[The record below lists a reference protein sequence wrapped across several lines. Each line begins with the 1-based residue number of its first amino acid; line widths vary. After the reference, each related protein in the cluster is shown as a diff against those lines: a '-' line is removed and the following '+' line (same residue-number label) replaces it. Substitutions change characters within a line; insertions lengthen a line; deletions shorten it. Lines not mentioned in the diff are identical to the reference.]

1 MRQDSF
7 QDITVMLQPRLRER
21 SSCKCVQTFLKQTQ
35 QILLTNENTDI
46 GRGARGHGGKGGQ
59 GHDRYEH
66 GGH

>member
-1 MRQDSF
+1 
-7 QDITVMLQPRLRER
+7 MLQPRLRER

-46 GRGARGHGGKGGQ
+46 QGERGGGGGGGGVGGHGGIGGQ
-59 GHDRYEH
+59 GHDRHEH